1 MLLLFILIVLQYL
14 LPCDIVLLSLIIL
27 SLFPVMAGS
36 ALSLYD
42 WLFFNPDAK
51 APLASRIQAARQLGQ
66 FDMITNQETAWYND
80 RMSKTRPWAKLPQW
94 DATVIC
100 ESGARGRLVG
110 AASGKPSRRTA
121 LRSAA
126 MHPDRY

>member
-100 ESGARGRLVG
+100 ESSS
-110 AASGKPSRRTA
+110 SGKPSRRA
-121 LRSAA
+121 SLRSAA